1 MFFASLRLS
10 SLRVLTI
17 TVAAAAA
24 AHSVPAFAAPNSRA
38 MYQALVADYPLTQ
51 VGQVMFDTDYTR
63 ITKPGAILAVR
74 LPGIYADVANT
85 KNAIVNTNYVNGQ
98 IAQATGFAA
107 AFGGTTAHSRTLNA
121 NEKVYI
127 TQIFV
132 KKNAVQL
139 ELLTV
144 DVATLGDGMSTR
156 YRAELNVKLPG
167 LDTMTPEDVKKTIDT
182 VIADPAVASAVES
195 KTVKLGMTPDEV
207 KHSLGIPD
215 KIVDLGTKQVFI
227 YKDMKVIL
235 IDGKVSDVQ

>member
-1 MFFASLRLS
+1 M
-10 SLRVLTI
+10 LTAI
-17 TVAAAAA
+17 CRFQ
-24 AHSVPAFAAPNSRA
+24 SAPSIH
-38 MYQALVADYPLTQ
+38 QAGP
-51 VGQVMFDTDYTR
+51 R
-63 ITKPGAILAVR
+63 
-74 LPGIYADVANT
+74 
-85 KNAIVNTNYVNGQ
+85 
-98 IAQATGFAA
+98 
-107 AFGGTTAHSRTLNA
+107 S

-167 LDTMTPEDVKKTIDT
+167 LDIMTPEDVKKTIDT

-207 KHSLGIPD
+207 KQSLGNPD